1 MKKIILTV
9 TLTVTF
15 YAASFAGFNSA
26 DKKLL
31 SELSAALQSSRQAH
45 WSSTSEYQRAA
56 FDFNGKEVF
65 AFYDVADNTLIGF
78 SSHIKEND
86 LPPEGLV
93 NLKKKFSGWAV
104 EDATMFIDAKGNINY
119 FAQVTKNKN
128 SIALRVNANGKVSIY
143 NKM

>member
-31 SELSAALQSSRQAH
+31 SELSAAPQSSRQAH

-78 SSHIKEND
+78 TSHIKENA

-93 NLKKKFSGWAV
+93 NLKNKCSG
-104 EDATMFIDAKGNINY
+104 
-119 FAQVTKNKN
+119 
-128 SIALRVNANGKVSIY
+128 
-143 NKM
+143 